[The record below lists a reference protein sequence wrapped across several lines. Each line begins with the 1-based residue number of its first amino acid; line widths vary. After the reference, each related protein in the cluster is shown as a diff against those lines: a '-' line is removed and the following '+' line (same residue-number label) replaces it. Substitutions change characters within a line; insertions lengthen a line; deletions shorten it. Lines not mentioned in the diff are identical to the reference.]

1 MNIKIDLSTSGI
13 VGDVR
18 ALLAEDCEAAKAKLW
33 SGKEDFT
40 GWVTLPEKLSCDV
53 EGAAAEGTACC
64 SGISDCDA
72 AGCIEQ
78 AKELQEELA
87 DLKNTAEEIKG
98 KCDLFVVVGIG
109 GSYMGAESVIDAI
122 AAHEKLD
129 GPKVVFAGCNMSA
142 AYHRDLIAEMR
153 EKETCLCVI
162 SKSGGTT
169 EPLAAFSILKEEMA
183 AKYGDE
189 AASRIYAITDRVKGR
204 LREEAKTAGYKIFIV
219 PDDIGGRYSVL
230 TSVGLLPIAVAG
242 IDIDE
247 LIAGAADMAADP
259 GWRVDAA
266 TRDGAA
272 AAGDDVQG
280 AGPVNAAAYA
290 MTRVALS
297 RSGKWVEI
305 FEYFHP
311 ELEFFAEWLKQLFG
325 ESEGKEGKGI
335 FPASLMFSRDLHSM
349 GQFIQQGKQI
359 FFETMIIIEDRGED
373 IVIPESAGEPLAG
386 KTLEQ
391 INECAIKGV
400 AAAHTKA
407 GVPVIKIYLPKM
419 DAYNMGQLIY
429 FFEMTCGI
437 AAYISGV
444 NPFDQPG
451 VEAYKAEM
459 KAEIEKL

>member
-1 MNIKIDLSTSGI
+1 MNIRIDLSTSGI
-13 VGDVR
+13 FGDVR
-18 ALLAEDCEAAKAKLW
+18 AMLAEDCEAAKAKLW

-40 GWVTLPEKLSCDV
+40 GWVSLPEKLTCEAPDP
-53 EGAAAEGTACC
+53 
-64 SGISDCDA
+64 
-72 AGCIEQ
+72 Q
-78 AKELQEELA
+78 AKVLQGELA
-87 DLKNTAEEIKG
+87 DLKETAEEIKG

-109 GSYMGAESVIDAI
+109 GSYMGAKCVIDAI
-122 AAHEKLD
+122 APHEELN
-129 GPKVVFAGCNMSA
+129 GPKVVFAGYNMSA
-142 AYHRDLIAEMR
+142 AFHREIIEEMR

-169 EPLAAFSILKEEMA
+169 EPLAAFSILKDVMSE
-183 AKYGDE
+183 KYAGD
-189 AASRIYAITDRVKGR
+189 ATSRIYAITDRANGR
-204 LREEAKTAGYKIFIV
+204 LREEADEKGYKTFIV

-230 TSVGLLPIAVAG
+230 TSVGLLPAAVAG
-242 IDIDE
+242 IDI
-247 LIAGAADMAADP
+247 GALLEGAKDMAADP
-259 GWRVDAA
+259 GWRVDASEPVA
-266 TRDGAA
+266 NVSEQAA
-272 AAGDDVQG
+272 EGEI
-280 AGPVNAAAYA
+280 VNAAAYA

-297 RSGKWVEI
+297 RSGKWIEI

-311 ELEFFAEWLKQLFG
+311 ELDFFAEWLKQLFG

-335 FPASLMFSRDLHSM
+335 FPASLMFTRDLHSM
-349 GQFIQQGKQI
+349 GQFIQQGKQM
-359 FFETMIIIEDRGED
+359 FFETMIIIEDRGYD
-373 IVIPESAGEPLAG
+373 ITIPESAGAPLAG

-459 KAEIEKL
+459 RAEIEKL

>member
-13 VGDVR
+13 VSDVR
-18 ALLAEDCEAAKAKLW
+18 AMLAEDCEAAKAKLW

-40 GWVTLPEKLSCDV
+40 GWVSLPEKLICDTENAGA
-53 EGAAAEGTACC
+53 EGAACC
-64 SGISDCDA
+64 SSISDCDA
-72 AGCIEQ
+72 AGCIGQ
-78 AKELQEELA
+78 ASQLQAELA
-87 DLKNTAEEIKG
+87 DLKKTAEEIKG
-98 KCDLFVVVGIG
+98 KCDLLVVVGIG
-109 GSYMGAESVIDAI
+109 GSYMGAKCVIDAI
-122 AAHEKLD
+122 AAHEDLD
-129 GPKVVFAGCNMSA
+129 GPKVEFAGCNMSA
-142 AYHRDLIAEMR
+142 AYHRKLIAEMR

-189 AASRIYAITDRVKGR
+189 ATSRIYAITDKEKGR
-204 LREEAKTAGYKIFIV
+204 LREEADSAGYKTFIV

-230 TSVGLLPIAVAG
+230 TPVGLLPIAVAG
-242 IDIDE
+242 IDIDK
-247 LIAGAADMAADP
+247 LIEGAADMAADP
-259 GWRVDAA
+259 AWRADPSDPDAA
-266 TRDGAA
+266 A
-272 AAGDDVQG
+272 
-280 AGPVNAAAYA
+280 NAAAYA

-297 RSGKWVEI
+297 RSGKWIEI

-311 ELEFFAEWLKQLFG
+311 ELDFFAEWLKQLFG

-349 GQFIQQGKQI
+349 GQFIQQGKQM
-359 FFETMIIIEDRGED
+359 FFETMIIIENRGED
-373 IVIPESAGEPLAG
+373 IVIPESAGAPLAG

-419 DAYNMGQLIY
+419 DAYNMGQMIY

>member
-1 MNIKIDLSTSGI
+1 MNIKVDLNTSGI
-13 VGDVR
+13 TGDIR
-18 ALLAEDCEAAKAKLW
+18 ALLAGDCERAKEKLW

-40 GWVTLPEKLSCDV
+40 GWVSLPGKLTADTD
-53 EGAAAEGTACC
+53 AEGR
-64 SGISDCDA
+64 
-72 AGCIEQ
+72 
-78 AKELQEELA
+78 ELREELA
-87 DLKNTAEEIKG
+87 DLKKTAEEIKG
-98 KCDLFVVVGIG
+98 KCDLLVVVGIG
-109 GSYMGAESVIDAI
+109 GSYMGAKCVIDAI
-122 AAHEKLD
+122 EAHEELD
-129 GPKVVFAGCNMSA
+129 SPRVIFAGCNMSA
-142 AYHRDLIAEMR
+142 GYHREILREMK

-169 EPLAAFSILKEEMA
+169 EPLAAFSILKDAMA
-183 AKYGDE
+183 EKYGDD
-189 AASRIYAITDRVKGR
+189 ASSRIYAITDRVKGR
-204 LREEAKTAGYKIFIV
+204 LREEADEEGYKTFIV

-230 TSVGLLPIAVAG
+230 TPVGLLPIAVAG
-242 IDIDE
+242 IDIDA
-247 LIAGAADMAADP
+247 LIEGAKDMAEDPSWKAPADEP
-259 GWRVDAA
+259 DAFSN
-266 TRDGAA
+266 G
-272 AAGDDVQG
+272 
-280 AGPVNAAAYA
+280 AAYA

-297 RSGKWVEI
+297 RSGKWIEI

-311 ELEFFAEWLKQLFG
+311 ELDFFAEWLKQLFG

-349 GQFIQQGKQI
+349 GQFIQQGKQM
-359 FFETMIIIEDRGED
+359 FFETMLIIEDRGED
-373 IVIPESAGEPLAG
+373 LMIPDSAGAPLAG
-386 KTLEQ
+386 KGLEQ

-407 GVPVIKIYLPKM
+407 GVPVIKIYIPKM

>member
-1 MNIKIDLSTSGI
+1 MNLRIDLKTSGI
-13 VGDVR
+13 TGDVR
-18 ALLAEDCEAAKAKLW
+18 AMLAEDCKAAKEKLR

-40 GWVTLPEKLSCDV
+40 GWVTLPEKLTCNLTEGCCQDVSGCDTD
-53 EGAAAEGTACC
+53 ECMQ
-64 SGISDCDA
+64 
-72 AGCIEQ
+72 Q

-87 DLKNTAEEIKG
+87 DVKKTAAEIKD
-98 KCDLFVVVGIG
+98 KCDLFVVIGIG
-109 GSYMGAESVIDAI
+109 GSYMGAKCVIDAI
-122 AAHEKLD
+122 ASHEDLD

-142 AYHRDLIAEMR
+142 AYHKEIIAEMK
-153 EKETCLCVI
+153 EKETCLCII

-169 EPLAAFSILKEEMA
+169 EPLAAFSILKDAMA
-183 AKYGDE
+183 EKYGDD
-189 AASRIYAITDRVKGR
+189 AVSRIYAITDKVKGR
-204 LREEAKTAGYKIFIV
+204 LREESDEAGYKTFIV

-230 TSVGLLPIAVAG
+230 TPVGLLPIAVAG
-242 IDIDE
+242 IDIDK
-247 LIAGAADMAADP
+247 LIKGAKDMAADP
-259 GWRVDAA
+259 AWK
-266 TRDGAA
+266 
-272 AAGDDVQG
+272 GDPAQADTDS
-280 AGPVNAAAYA
+280 NAAAYA

-297 RSGKWVEI
+297 RSGKWIEI

-311 ELEFFAEWLKQLFG
+311 ELDFFAEWLKQLFG

-349 GQFIQQGKQI
+349 GQFIQQGKQM

-373 IVIPESAGEPLAG
+373 ITIPESAGAPLAG
-386 KTLEQ
+386 KTIEQ

>member
-1 MNIKIDLSTSGI
+1 MILRLCQRQGFLQMLNTKEGRVYRTGGEINMNLKIDLSTSGI
-13 VGDVR
+13 TGDVR
-18 ALLAEDCEAAKAKLW
+18 ALLAEDCQAAKEKLW
-33 SGKEDFT
+33 SGREDFT
-40 GWVTLPEKLSCDV
+40 GWVSLPEKLTCDP
-53 EGAAAEGTACC
+53 AN
-64 SGISDCDA
+64 
-72 AGCIEQ
+72 
-78 AKELQEELA
+78 ELQAELA
-87 DLKNTAEEIKG
+87 DLKKTAEEIRA
-98 KCDLFVVVGIG
+98 KCELFVVTGIG
-109 GSYMGAESVIDAI
+109 GSYMGAKCVIDAI
-122 AAHEKLD
+122 CAHEDTD
-129 GPKVVFAGCNMSA
+129 GAEVVFAGCNMSA
-142 AYHRDLIAEMR
+142 AYHREIISKMR

-169 EPLAAFSILKEEMA
+169 EPLAAFSILKEVMSE
-183 AKYGDE
+183 KYGDE
-189 AASRIYAITDRVKGR
+189 ATSRIYAITDKETGR
-204 LREEAKTAGYKIFIV
+204 LRAESDEAGYKTFIV

-230 TSVGLLPIAVAG
+230 TPVGLLPIAVAG
-242 IDIDE
+242 IDVDA
-247 LIAGAADMAADP
+247 LIEGAKDMAIDP
-259 GWRVDAA
+259 GWKEDAA
-266 TRDGAA
+266 S
-272 AAGDDVQG
+272 
-280 AGPVNAAAYA
+280 YA
-290 MTRVALS
+290 VTRVALS
-297 RSGKWVEI
+297 RSGKWIEI

-349 GQFIQQGKQI
+349 GQFIQQGKQM

-373 IVIPESAGEPLAG
+373 ILIPESAGAPLAG
-386 KTLEQ
+386 KSLEQ
-391 INECAIKGV
+391 INGCAIKGV

-459 KAEIEKL
+459 RAEIEKL

>member
-1 MNIKIDLSTSGI
+1 MNLKVDLSTSGI
-13 VGDVR
+13 TGDVR
-18 ALLAEDCEAAKAKLW
+18 AMLAEDCMAAKERLW

-40 GWVTLPEKLSCDV
+40 GWVSLPEKLTCDLT
-53 EGAAAEGTACC
+53 EGCC
-64 SGISDCDA
+64 SDIS
-72 AGCIEQ
+72 GCSAEECIPQ
-78 AKELQEELA
+78 AKELQAELE
-87 DLKNTAEEIKG
+87 DVKNTAREIKG
-98 KCDLFVVVGIG
+98 KCDLFVVIGIG
-109 GSYMGAESVIDAI
+109 GSYMGAKCVIDAI
-122 AAHEKLD
+122 AGHEDLT

-142 AYHRDLIAEMR
+142 AYHKEIIAEMK
-153 EKETCLCVI
+153 EKETCLCII

-169 EPLAAFSILKEEMA
+169 EPLAAFSILKDVMA
-183 AKYGDE
+183 EKYGDE
-189 AASRIYAITDRVKGR
+189 ATSRIYAITDRAKGR
-204 LREEAKTAGYKIFIV
+204 LREESDAAGYKTFIV

-230 TSVGLLPIAVAG
+230 TPVGLLPIAVAG
-242 IDIDE
+242 IDIDK
-247 LIAGAADMAADP
+247 LIDGARDMASDP
-259 GWRVDAA
+259 AWRADAA
-266 TRDGAA
+266 ESEAA
-272 AAGDDVQG
+272 L
-280 AGPVNAAAYA
+280 NAAAYA

-311 ELEFFAEWLKQLFG
+311 ELDFFAEWLKQLFG

-359 FFETMIIIEDRGED
+359 FFETMLIIEDRGED
-373 IVIPESAGEPLAG
+373 ITIPESAGAPLAG
-386 KTLEQ
+386 KTIEQ

-459 KAEIEKL
+459 KTEIEKL